1 MRQANLLLSL
11 GLLVTL
17 ASGGA
22 AAQTLFPAQ
31 SEISFGIKQMGVPV
45 EGKFAKFDAQFAFE
59 PRKPEAGKV
68 SFSIDTG
75 SARFG
80 SAETDAELPK
90 AAWFSAAKFPKAT
103 FESTAI
109 KAAGPGKFEV
119 SGKLSLKGSVRE
131 VVVPVSLT
139 QAGSVSTAVGS
150 FTLKRLEFK
159 IGEGEWADTSFVA
172 NEVTVKFK
180 LALTGMAPL

>member
-1 MRQANLLLSL
+1 MRKIKVLSFIGLL
-11 GLLVTL
+11 GLL
-17 ASGGA
+17 AAGGT
-22 AAQTLFPAQ
+22 AAQTLVPAQ

-45 EGKFAKFDAQFAFE
+45 DGKFAKFEAQFAFE

-68 SFSIDTG
+68 SFSIDTA
-75 SARFG
+75 SARLG

-90 AAWFSAAKFPKAT
+90 AAWFSTAKFPKAS
-103 FESTAI
+103 FESSAI
-109 KAAGPGKFEV
+109 KATGPGKFEV
-119 SGKLSLKGSVRE
+119 SGKLSLKGSVRD